1 MASKI
6 SIEVCI
12 DDPGFAVEVAEAGA
26 QRIEM
31 CSALDVGGLTP
42 TRSALE
48 RCQRSGIPVTAMT
61 RIRPGD
67 FILDENDIAW
77 MRDEI
82 ASHVEAGVQ
91 GIVLGALTAEGEIDT
106 GALRWL
112 MDGCNGL
119 PVTFHRAFDHCND
132 LQRGLEQIIDSGCQR
147 LLTSG
152 GAPTVHDGIE
162 ELIRINEAAGDR
174 IEIIA
179 GGGVRAEEV
188 KNLVSRSGIS
198 WVHLSGRSSS
208 SGGQDSTATSRKSD
222 KIPLGR
228 LESGGSRARFST
240 DPSIIRR
247 VRAVLD
253 GEE

>member
-1 MASKI
+1 MASEI

-12 DDPGFAVEVAEAGA
+12 DDPDFAVEIAEAGA

-42 TRSALE
+42 TRSALQ

-82 ASHVEAGVQ
+82 ASHVEAGAQ
-91 GIVLGALTAEGEIDT
+91 GIVVGALTAEGEIDT

-162 ELIRINEAAGDR
+162 ELVRLNEAAGDR

-179 GGGVRAEEV
+179 GGGVKVDQVR
-188 KNLVSRSGIS
+188 NLVSRSGIN
-198 WVHLSGRSSS
+198 WIHLSGRSSTS
-208 SGGQDSTATSRKSD
+208 CGEDSTATSPKGG

-228 LESGGSRARFST
+228 LDSGGSTARFST

-247 VRAVLD
+247 LRSILD